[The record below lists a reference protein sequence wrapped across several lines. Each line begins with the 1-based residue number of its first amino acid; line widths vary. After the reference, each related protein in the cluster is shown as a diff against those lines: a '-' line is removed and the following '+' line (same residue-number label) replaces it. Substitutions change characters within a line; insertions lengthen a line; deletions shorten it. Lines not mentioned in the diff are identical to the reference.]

1 MASLPAFLAVWTA
14 MMALMMA
21 PSAYPMVRLF
31 AAVRQS
37 RTAFG
42 VRPAP
47 VGAFVAG
54 YLALWMAFG
63 VPAYLLLPAWPMT
76 GARRVVQAGALLVAG
91 VYQLTPWKARCL
103 GHCRAGS
110 AFFLHTWRDGAA
122 GAVMMGAHHGAYCV
136 ACCWGLMLVLL
147 AFGAMSPV
155 WMAAIA
161 AVIFV
166 EKVLPGGPRL
176 GMALGAGA
184 IVVALLRL

>member
-47 VGAFVAG
+47 VGAFVA
-54 YLALWMAFG
+54 
-63 VPAYLLLPAWPMT
+63 AYLLLQAWPMT